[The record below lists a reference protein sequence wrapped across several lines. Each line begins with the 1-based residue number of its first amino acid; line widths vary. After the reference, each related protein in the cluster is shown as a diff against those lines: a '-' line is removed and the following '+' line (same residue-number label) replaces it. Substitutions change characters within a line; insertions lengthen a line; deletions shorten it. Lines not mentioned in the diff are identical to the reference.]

1 MADNIPIKR
10 TYKNHQYTYNNSGTG
25 LSENKPIDPYVPEE
39 ELLSEDYIQHVLTSD
54 LVSLDAARGK
64 IPISDPTTGRLR
76 MSWIADQM
84 ATTTLPIA
92 SETEAKDPNNN
103 DSVMTPKTTHIAIH
117 DVVKDATTNRKG
129 IVQLTDSLTQSVLD
143 RSDLAITPL
152 ALKNYLAAS
161 GGFSHAGYN
170 DAFGITAYA
179 SDMDVNDILSYSK
192 TNTNATLR
200 ATDLYSDYSI
210 TPYTLYNYVS
220 NNDLTLNTGKN
231 IVFSSRA
238 INGSTT
244 APTDIGKIS
253 VDRSAKSMTFTV
265 DTKNI
270 TIDKNGNMSVP
281 GALYSTVSS
290 NKYLPPKLGNQ
301 TYGSASK
308 PIYIN
313 AGVITE
319 CNTIDNANTANT
331 AGQFTSAKEVT
342 LTGSVTGTVSSTA
355 GWVVPTLWRSCMVGQ
370 SGSSTTN
377 PWYKVASISLPDAN
391 SDSIIDFLVED
402 TYSSHKYGIL
412 KVHIRTD
419 GNKVVQTSATELSW
433 LIHTGFTLSDF
444 VLVCPT
450 TASPKCELWTRVAT
464 GYMKRRFVVIS
475 EGDRNYTNTK
485 WELFNSSSAGQAA
498 SITTA
503 GTQIVSTTKGSVS
516 TSDTATKDSSG
527 KVIKDTYLPLTGGT
541 ITGPIK
547 KATTSSSWVAGAKE
561 SAALNLTNTAGFNS
575 AISMYTKSNKIG
587 FATYPGSDDLVYL
600 YSVIRANV
608 NSDTNTV
615 LKQLK
620 WDSTNGTL
628 YADTF
633 SGPLSGNATS
643 ASKVNNTLEIKT
655 TSSTYSSFN
664 GSSAVKIDKVYA
676 SATADSAGTITSTL
690 PISKGGTGAT
700 TRLTAAKALTN
711 EDVGN
716 DAQYFVTLTSSWG
729 KFGYSS
735 LANAKTALGLGSAA
749 YTNSNAYLAADG
761 TAASASKLSTARTI
775 TIRHYTATRKPNNT
789 LSFSY
794 VSGSGSFDGS
804 GNVTINVGCSSG
816 CASTCISGCAN
827 TCSGGCSGDCGY
839 GCSGD
844 CSGCGS
850 GCDGQCSNDRDD

>member
-1 MADNIPIKR
+1 MADNVSIKR

-25 LSENKPIDPYVPEE
+25 LSESKPIDPYIPEE

-84 ATTTLPIA
+84 ITTTLPVT
-92 SETEAKDPNNN
+92 SETEATDPNNN
-103 DSVMTPKTTHIAIH
+103 DSVMTPKATYIAINS
-117 DVVKDATTNRKG
+117 VVKDATTTRKG

-152 ALKNYLAAS
+152 ALKNYLSAS

-179 SDMDVNDILSYSK
+179 SDMDVNGILSYSK

-210 TPYTLYNYVS
+210 TPYTLYNYIS

-231 IVFSSRA
+231 VVFSSRA

-244 APTDIGKIS
+244 APTDVGKIS

-270 TIDKNGNMSVP
+270 TIDKNGNISVP

-308 PIYIN
+308 PIYID

-319 CNTIDNANTANT
+319 CSTIDNANTANT
-331 AGQFTSAKEVT
+331 AGQFTSAKAVT
-342 LTGSVTGTVSSTA
+342 LTGAVSGTVNSTA

-377 PWYKVASISLPDAN
+377 PWYKVASISLPEAN

-450 TASPKCELWTRVAT
+450 TAAPKCELWTRVAT

-485 WELFNSSSAGQAA
+485 WELFNASSAGQAA

-503 GTQIVSTTKGSVS
+503 GTQIVSTVKG
-516 TSDTATKDSSG
+516 TAEKDSSG
-527 KVIKDTYLPLTGGT
+527 KVIKDTYLPLSGGT
-541 ITGPIK
+541 LTGKVNFPNNTLNTFGDDIDVGDGN
-547 KATTSSSWVAGAKE
+547 VAGHLVIQGKNGNTGIVFRKYND
-561 SAALNLTNTAGFNS
+561 LNNTAQITYNGSSFD
-575 AISMYTKSNKIG
+575 INKTI
-587 FATYPGSDDLVYL
+587 
-600 YSVIRANV
+600 
-608 NSDTNTV
+608 
-615 LKQLK
+615 
-620 WDSTNGTL
+620 NGTL
-628 YADTF
+628 N
-633 SGPLSGNATS
+633 GS
-643 ASKVNNTLEIKT
+643 AS
-655 TSSTYSSFN
+655 
-664 GSSAVKIDKVYA
+664 
-676 SATADSAGTITSTL
+676 SAGTITSTL

-711 EDVGN
+711 ENVGT

-749 YTNSNAYLAADG
+749 YTNSNAYLAANG
-761 TAASASKLSTARTI
+761 KAVSASAADQATKLASSKTI
-775 TIRHYTATRKPNNT
+775 TVNFEYGAEAYGRYYTGKTT
-789 LSFSY
+789 TDL
-794 VSGSGSFDGS
+794 S
-804 GNVTINVGCSSG
+804 GNVTININGRKQAGCSCDANCNCDTYCG
-816 CASTCISGCAN
+816 CDTYCWS
-827 TCSGGCSGDCGY
+827 
-839 GCSGD
+839 D
-844 CSGCGS
+844 CS
-850 GCDGQCSNDRDD
+850 CDSTGDGDRY

>member
-1 MADNIPIKR
+1 MADNVSIKR

-25 LSENKPIDPYVPEE
+25 LSDNKPIDPYVPEE

-84 ATTTLPIA
+84 ITTTLPIA
-92 SETEAKDPNNN
+92 SEAEAKDPNNN
-103 DSVMTPKTTHIAIH
+103 DSVMTPKTTHIALH
-117 DVVKDATTNRKG
+117 DVVKDATTTRKG
-129 IVQLTDSLTQSVLD
+129 IVQLTDSLTQNVLD

-170 DAFGITAYA
+170 DSFGITAYA
-179 SDMDVNDILSYSK
+179 SDIEVNGILSDSK

-200 ATDLYSDYSI
+200 DTDLYSDYSI

-244 APTDIGKIS
+244 APTDVGKIS

-265 DTKNI
+265 DTKNVV
-270 TIDKNGNMSVP
+270 IDKNGNISVP

-301 TYGSASK
+301 TYGSVSN

-319 CNTIDNANTANT
+319 CNTIDNANSANK
-331 AGQFTSAKEVT
+331 FTSAEAVT
-342 LTGSVTGTVSSTA
+342 LTGAVTGTVSSTA

-377 PWYKVASISLPDAN
+377 PWYKVASISLPEAN

-402 TYSSHKYGIL
+402 TYSSHTYGIL

-450 TASPKCELWTRVAT
+450 TSASKCELWTRIAT
-464 GYMKRRFVVIS
+464 GWMKRRFVVIS
-475 EGDRNYTNTK
+475 EGDRNYTHTK
-485 WELFNSSSAGQAA
+485 WELFNASSAGQAA

-503 GTQIVSTTKGSVS
+503 GTQIVSTVKG
-516 TSDTATKDSSG
+516 TAEKDSSG
-527 KVIKDTYLPLTGGT
+527 KVIKDTYLPLSGGT
-541 ITGPIK
+541 LTGKVTFPNNTLNTFGDDIDVGDGN
-547 KATTSSSWVAGAKE
+547 VAGHLVIQGKNGNTGIVFRKYND
-561 SAALNLTNTAGFNS
+561 LNNIAQITYNGSSFD
-575 AISMYTKSNKIG
+575 ITKTI
-587 FATYPGSDDLVYL
+587 
-600 YSVIRANV
+600 
-608 NSDTNTV
+608 
-615 LKQLK
+615 
-620 WDSTNGTL
+620 NGTL
-628 YADTF
+628 N
-633 SGPLSGNATS
+633 GH
-643 ASKVNNTLEIKT
+643 AS
-655 TSSTYSSFN
+655 
-664 GSSAVKIDKVYA
+664 
-676 SATADSAGTITSTL
+676 SAGTITSTL

-700 TRLTAAKALTN
+700 TRLAAAQALTN
-711 EDVGN
+711 ENVGT

-749 YTNSNAYLAADG
+749 YTNSDAYLAAGG

-844 CSGCGS
+844 CSGCGG
-850 GCDGQCSNDRDD
+850 GCDGGCSNDRDDKYD